1 MKKLNVIFI
10 LLVTCLA
17 FASAVAAKPQ
27 PSLSM
32 KIAWV
37 DGEVFEQA
45 TKIRL
50 EIYSQISSDKV
61 NINLNLPE
69 GVVLQ
74 RGDASSVGKVEK
86 GQPLILEYV
95 VYMEKTAAGRIKAEA
110 TIGEANQVFFR
121 AKRFLQINN
130 PSVSS
135 KVGARSLSG
144 PTYKHTERDG
154 VRLREYTL
162 P

>member
-1 MKKLNVIFI
+1 MKKLSIIFI
-10 LLVTCLA
+10 LFASCIA
-17 FASAVAAKPQ
+17 FASAVGAKPR

-74 RGDASSVGKVEK
+74 QGDVSAVLKIEK
-86 GQPLILEYV
+86 GQPLILDYV
-95 VYMEKTAAGRIKAEA
+95 IYMQKTAVGRIKAEA

-135 KVGARSLSG
+135 KVGARSLPG
-144 PTYKHTERDG
+144 PAYKHTERNG
-154 VRLREYTL
+154 VKLRDYTL